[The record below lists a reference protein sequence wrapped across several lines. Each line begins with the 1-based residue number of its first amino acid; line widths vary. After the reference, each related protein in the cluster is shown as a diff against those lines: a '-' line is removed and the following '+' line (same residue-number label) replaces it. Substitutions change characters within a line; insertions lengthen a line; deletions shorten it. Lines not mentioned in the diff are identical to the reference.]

1 MDAATWGL
9 VGTLIGASASILTT
23 VLTNFTSLNI
33 WKNTK
38 RQEREERARA
48 FQRETLLELQVQM
61 RDYVR
66 SNYLAFQYD
75 MKVYNETGEWL
86 GKNIPADLDNKLL
99 DLNSTT
105 SLLIQRVS
113 NDDLRLKLEE
123 LKETVTKLMLSET
136 QIIHE
141 RFNSK
146 ISVPYENLQKDIGK
160 ILRDLY

>member
-1 MDAATWGL
+1 MDAFTWGL

-66 SNYLAFQYD
+66 SNYLVVQYD

-123 LKETVTKLMLSET
+123 LKKTVTKLMLSET

-146 ISVPYENLQKDIGK
+146 ISVPYESLQRDIGK

>member
-1 MDAATWGL
+1 MDAAIWGL
-9 VGTLIGASASILTT
+9 IGTLIGASASILTT
-23 VLTNFTSLNI
+23 VSTNFTSLI
-33 WKNTK
+33 ILRNTK

-66 SNYLAFQYD
+66 SNYSVFQYD
-75 MKVYNETGEWL
+75 MKVYDKTGEWL
-86 GKNIPADLDNKLL
+86 DKNIPADIDNKLL

-113 NDDLRLKLEE
+113 NDDLRRKLEE
-123 LKETVTKLMLSET
+123 LKETVTKLMLSQT
-136 QIIHE
+136 PINHE
-141 RFNSK
+141 CFNSK
-146 ISVPYENLQKDIGK
+146 IRIPYENIQRDIGM